1 MYLPRIDGAYL
12 AVAAGVLLVVLAHG
26 WLIRRQAR
34 WPSLV
39 VPVLYV
45 VGVGYLAAVGLMRS
59 PLDYLFAA
67 FGLAGLLLWPL
78 ALAGVTKNVGFGLR
92 ALCRHSGAGRNPG
105 G

>member
-67 FGLAGLLLWPL
+67 FGLAGLLLWP
-78 ALAGVTKNVGFGLR
+78 AQVRRTPQDVR
-92 ALCRHSGAGRNPG
+92 RVSR
-105 G
+105 